1 MYLEKYIEDSD
12 KEHIESSIRD
22 NYTGISHLNTVERN
36 GDNLIE
42 ANHHGITEET
52 FVDFRNLLP
61 AENCTAEIAH
71 TAKKSLLI
79 FLLPFLILFMVLYL
93 GYKLY
98 CLGIHIRDKNDL
110 DESFDIARYS
120 HSQLN

>member
-1 MYLEKYIEDSD
+1 MYLEKYIEDSG

-22 NYTGISHLNTVERN
+22 NYTGTSHLILERL
-36 GDNLIE
+36 DDHLIE
-42 ANHHGITEET
+42 ANHHGITGET